1 MSKRPLLRWSLA
13 AAVLALAG
21 VGCRSTP
28 PKSEPKDTGKND
40 TPKTQ
45 PEKKQDPTKKDGITA
60 QDEEFKKRMEEYQ
73 KGRTLGQQ
81 QEIAESDRYYDQAL
95 SYFNKGDFEK
105 AQYCA
110 RLAVEK
116 NRENLRARELLAKID
131 ALRSGSGD
139 QSGARSLPDERVQ
152 EIKTKIEQAQ
162 IEIFNHI
169 RNGERYYNAKMY
181 NEAIREFEEAE
192 FKIKHIPYEVKEM
205 RQLEPLVVQ
214 QLKRARDAKVREE
227 ECARDMKR
235 READNEAAAHAVA
248 ARREMTQ
255 KIAYLLELAY
265 MAFDQK
271 KFPQCIKLC
280 NEILT
285 IDAHYT
291 VATELKE
298 DAQKAGHRE
307 EYYKFIRK
315 KIDNWKSLTDSDD
328 EAVIPYADTVRFPSA
343 AEWREISKRI
353 KESVIKGQGEGTAQE
368 DEDILAIQSTLE
380 KTKID
385 MTFDGAKLDDIIAFI
400 RDFTNLNI
408 VVDDSIR
415 AANPDI
421 DGKAIS
427 FKVKG
432 LVLKNVLKLL
442 LGQFGLDYTI
452 DPETKVVK
460 ISTPDKTG
468 GRAVVEL
475 HDVRDI
481 LVKIQDF
488 PGPKVELTSPS
499 GGGTPLTGATFTLEE
514 PKASSVGGIDDII
527 TLIKENIGGGPSAW
541 EGEYT
546 IEATPNQQLLVNHTQ
561 KVHREIREF
570 LGKLRSYTGTM
581 VAVTARF
588 VAAFD
593 DFLDDVGVD
602 ILNQPPGQGGAAVP
616 GRQWPGTPGDPF
628 QGGAAEN
635 LANPSSR
642 HLYRQGL
649 DLLTYSIDYPGLGLT
664 DIDDASGIR
673 GPGFIANRHHQL
685 EAYDLRAQTFHTL
698 LKFDPLTGVGLDPLQ
713 NRLVNQGGLGLQYQW
728 IGEQALQG
736 VLRALH
742 KQQKATIVQAPRVT
756 VFNTQR
762 SHIMV
767 LTQIAYV
774 RDLDPQIAT
783 LAAAYDPVIGTL
795 TQGVVLDVRPIVS
808 NDRKYVTLELRPS
821 LAELQFMRNININT
835 GANVAQQ
842 NLATANQPIV
852 QLPWLILQKAETTV
866 TVPDRGTLMIS
877 GFKDI
882 LMNDMH
888 SGVPFI
894 EHIPVLS
901 FFASRKG
908 KASERRRLMILV
920 TPEIIDLAEHEQER
934 F

>member
-1 MSKRPLLRWSLA
+1 M
-13 AAVLALAG
+13 
-21 VGCRSTP
+21 
-28 PKSEPKDTGKND
+28 
-40 TPKTQ
+40 
-45 PEKKQDPTKKDGITA
+45 
-60 QDEEFKKRMEEYQ
+60 

-81 QEIAESDRYYDQAL
+81 QEIAESDRYYELAL
-95 SYFNKGDFEK
+95 AYYNKGDFEK
-105 AQYCA
+105 AQVYA
-110 RLAVEK
+110 RLSVKA
-116 NRENLRARELLAKID
+116 NPENLRARELLSKVD

-139 QSGARSLPDERVQ
+139 QFGSRSFPDERVR
-152 EIKTKIEQAQ
+152 EIQVKIEQAQ

-169 RNGERYYNAKMY
+169 RNGERYFNAQKY
-181 NEAIREFEEAE
+181 DDAIREFEEAD

-205 RQLEPLVVQ
+205 RQLGPLVAQ
-214 QLKRARDAKVREE
+214 QLKRARDSKVREE
-227 ECARDMKR
+227 ERVREMKR
-235 READNEAAAHAVA
+235 REMDSEAQAHSVA
-248 ARREMTQ
+248 TRREITR

-271 KFPQCIKLC
+271 KFDQCIKLS
-280 NEILT
+280 NEILL

-298 DAQKAGHRE
+298 DAQKARHRN

-315 KIDNWKSLTDSDD
+315 KVDNWKSLTASDD
-328 EAVIPYADTVRFPSA
+328 EAVIPYADTVRFPSRD
-343 AEWREISKRI
+343 EWTEISKRI
-353 KESVIKGQGEGTAQE
+353 SQSVIKSQEGTAQD

-385 MTFDGAKLDDIIAFI
+385 MTFDGAKLDDIVAFI

-408 VVDDSIR
+408 VVDGSIR
-415 AANPDI
+415 STVDLEKPIN
-421 DGKAIS
+421 

-432 LVLKNVLKLL
+432 LVLKNVLKILL
-442 LGQFGLDYTI
+442 DQVGLSYTI

-468 GRAVVEL
+468 GHPIVEL

-488 PGPKVELTSPS
+488 AGPKVELTSPTQ
-499 GGGTPLTGATFTLEE
+499 GGAPLTGATFTLEE

-527 TLIKENIGGGPSAW
+527 ALIKQNIMPTSW

-546 IEATPNQQLLVNHTQ
+546 VEPTPNQQLLVNHTAT
-561 KVHREIREF
+561 VHRAIREF

-581 VAVTARF
+581 VSVTARF
-588 VAAFD
+588 VAAYD
-593 DFLDDVGVD
+593 DFLDDVGID

-616 GRQWPGTPGDPF
+616 GRQWPGSTRDPN
-628 QGGAAEN
+628 QQGAAEN
-635 LANPSSR
+635 LTNPSSR
-642 HLYRQGL
+642 HLYRNGL
-649 DLLTYSIDYPGLGLT
+649 DLLTYSIDYPGTGLT
-664 DIDDASGIR
+664 DIDDPAGTR
-673 GPGFIANRHHQL
+673 GPGFIANRHHHL

-698 LKFDPLTGVGLDPLQ
+698 MKFDPFSGVGIDPLS
-713 NRLVNQGGLGLQYQW
+713 NRLVDQGGLGLQYQW
-728 IGEQALQG
+728 IGEQALQM
-736 VLRALH
+736 VLRAVH
-742 KQQKATIVQAPRVT
+742 KQQKATVVQAPRIT

-774 RDLDPQIAT
+774 RDVDPQIAT
-783 LAAAYDPVIGTL
+783 LAAAYDPVVGTL

-821 LAELQFMRNININT
+821 LAELQALRTVNINT
-835 GANVAQQ
+835 GAVVDPNV
-842 NLATANQPIV
+842 NQTNPVV
-852 QLPWLILQKAETTV
+852 QLPWLVLQKAETTV

-888 SGVPFI
+888 SGVPFL

-901 FFASRKG
+901 FFTTRKG
-908 KASERRRLMILV
+908 KANERRRLMILV
-920 TPEIIDLAEHEQER
+920 TPEIIDLAEHEQEH